1 MKQPNPPYRK
11 KVFSTLKEEA
21 GLIISENEFYSRID
35 SDSEYRNKVYTTLKE
50 DMGLTISNE
59 EFHSRIQKKKDNS
72 TSLSPKQNSA
82 SVPQNGSLVG
92 AEELNPLAVKSPFD
106 NQQPKQEQTPVETS
120 SEPSK
125 FKEGTMAW
133 NLEKMAKTR
142 DWVALDNDVKQATT
156 IPEEK
161 KNEIVQ
167 EVEDEANNRGVWN
180 NINKKGKEIYNSLSE
195 NLGPFSRLFGVGNK
209 VETDPLAEEKK
220 QAVKLLSQKGYKPSD
235 INNDLV
241 KKTAIEIKVD
251 KRLSSEKDSMMR
263 DYLSDA
269 EDDFDSSYVSKKD
282 KLKLKETMK
291 VAGTQQQKT
300 VLEKQ
305 INIKDG
311 VLISRKSNLDN
322 INNEIIDY
330 HKRGEQVP
338 ESLLNQQKEE
348 LSNFQNSVKES
359 IAAREEFVNK
369 DFELKDAQ
377 SNLDYFKR
385 DYSKLNNIYTNIMA
399 STGDLIS
406 GGVGAVDYALG
417 VKQSVLGD
425 NGVDKSIQLTSRFV
439 NKQIKDVVEDER
451 GKIIKPMSV
460 DDVHSMN
467 DFGRWMGYTVVSSQV
482 PVFATIATGASGIA
496 ALGVSATGA
505 KYEEMVNEMNPDYS
519 DTELALK
526 PLGYG
531 VTETASAIVDRIVLG
546 NAGKILKAATEPER
560 QMIAKGV
567 SSYFL
572 DAAKDVSKN
581 AIMEGADEGLTQGFQ
596 NLIDGKPFM
605 ENMKDPVAAGAA
617 MGAILPFSSHVVSQ
631 ATKPFSADTKIQNIS
646 NQILSLQT
654 ELDKASSEE
663 SKSIIKGQIDSKNG
677 QVEKMLKQRISNIES
692 LSKEEFDEIIR
703 LEKAQQNIKNQVDSI
718 KSDTSISDEMSD
730 QIIGNLKEEFTAN
743 ESRRKELM
751 VKGNDTQVKSVSTEA
766 KPEEST
772 EPTSVLTEN
781 ESPNKAQTSTPTSTE
796 EVAPSANIQN
806 ETASG
811 INSEVDGNIQPR
823 TAVVEQNTNS
833 ATESNPTEN
842 IQGAVDGGAS
852 EKNIFYTGRKSKVTD
867 FNNTKGEF
875 IFFSKNP
882 EVASW
887 YGGDMSNVTEAEFD
901 TSNFFDL
908 SSQEK
913 KSEFVKNNFTK
924 DDVYDLFKPI
934 IEHMRFDKDKQN
946 WISNKLEEL
955 QSTRFSGDGELQ
967 NTLLRKIKEKGF
979 DGVILEDTHFGK
991 MDNSY
996 VVFNKSIIN
1005 KNSNSKSYKVSENGK
1020 NYSASFDKGVLN
1032 FQDESG
1038 NEPSAPTKRKLQEK
1052 WSNDFDFTA
1061 GRRTHEIE
1069 AGPINIDSYE
1079 GHIAEFSENPSEVA
1093 ETLLSLQNQDALEG
1107 IDYKTK
1113 TIAEYLG
1120 SKGIEKQSFIDNS
1133 DANYIT
1139 QGIALQ
1145 YFAKKGQGRSL
1156 DTLAQEMSSISRI
1169 EITEQDIVDFILDNP
1184 SGVESF
1190 KNSVRKEKHGPLEQK
1205 FTDLTGLPANQ
1216 KFLEKAVSQQIEKDE
1231 WTKNYATEIDFLSD
1245 ENILSLLK
1253 DAEQSYLENHATTEK
1268 TNPVDTG
1275 TAQSSDSENS
1285 TSGQKQSG
1293 VQSESGRENSPSEST
1308 GQQLNSKAEKFKK
1321 FSDEKYTSENEKNIE
1336 WAKAN
1341 EEKLVNDYIQKRRGK
1356 PINDRNKIDPDAIR
1370 EAFTEIGYDGTNV
1383 PLYVWATN
1391 HITNL
1396 IYDKLLSETEN
1407 KTITVLTGI
1416 GGSGKTHATRSQK
1429 SLNLESEGIVYDSA
1443 LNDIRGLSS
1452 VVQKAIDSGFRVQVI
1467 PVYAEPVTAFKRA
1480 IQRGHNEGRWLSAQ
1494 YFLESFALNKGKLFD
1509 FKEMFPKLA
1518 VLPLQN
1524 QGDVVL
1530 QTLDEAIN
1538 EWNYK
1543 ATSEQVLEI
1552 LKIVENEI
1560 NSGKLNEN
1568 EITAIGADIL
1578 GIEHGVGIWT
1588 VEMDGIANRV
1598 AQRVQSIW
1606 ERGTSSGV
1614 AEESSGRN
1622 DQNRLNNQSDS
1633 EFDNTDLEDDIEVN
1647 EQGFFSSNKQNLR
1660 DLLLSKNGPV
1670 KLRFPFQKHFKR
1682 VFSQTFKA
1690 NAGLDIQTGEVIRS
1704 RNRTLSAFTDQLE
1717 YESNQFNKIIRDIK
1731 KLNPKKVNESLMAIN
1746 DYMSGNKNADVSFLN
1761 YEQKEKLD
1769 YFRERI
1775 DSLSKSVVDN
1785 LNGKISDLE
1794 SKLENYEEGSL
1805 AYQSISDAVGRTQK
1819 LIDTIESNMEKYIN
1833 RSYQIF
1839 SDDEYRDN
1847 ITGEFEK
1854 LNKEGQLRVRNAIN
1868 YLIREEGMDKNE
1880 ATKAV
1885 AEYLSEIRRSKS
1897 DFPFSST
1904 GNASTPFL
1912 KKRKDIPKEFRE
1924 LLGESKDPLYNY
1936 INTVYKLSQY
1946 VANIEYQSKLRD
1958 HLINSN
1964 IGKLEP
1970 ELGYVKLTSNDDGWR
1985 ILNDIYVP
1993 VDFKDAMDDMQPLKA
2008 IESGF
2013 YKAWI
2018 KIAGITKINK
2028 TILSPTTTARNLISG
2043 VFLGVN
2049 AGHFFLSNP
2058 KAMAVAWNNAWTT
2071 SKSQKELF
2079 SERQKLL
2086 KLGVLGDGSNSG
2098 ELLAILNDFSKE
2110 VDRMVNKNVFT
2121 QFFDIAKKAYA
2132 FGDDFYKVT
2141 GFYIEKNR
2149 LMEYGMT
2156 ESEAEDKAAFRI
2168 NNGYPT
2174 YSYLPKNMQRLRR
2187 LPLVGTFVSFPYESI
2202 RSTKNNILI
2211 VKEDLEAGRTKLAY
2225 KRIAGLL
2232 VANATLNGLSAL
2244 TMSLVGIT
2252 DDDDDAIRDML
2263 PEWQRNSK
2271 LIYMGT
2277 KNGKPIFVDGTAL
2290 FPSETIFKPISTL
2303 IEQRDGRKFEDNFQE
2318 ALNELLSPYISKDIT
2333 FKTLME
2339 VSENKNQFGQKI
2351 YLSDNLMDGVLNESD
2366 KIINYLM
2373 KQVGPGV
2380 YNNITEF
2387 MRANEIAP
2395 QYVGDKFSSYGKEY
2409 TNEEALLGLMGMRIS
2424 TINYHAAMSSFAYQV
2439 KDTEQSD
2446 KSSASK
2452 LVKTSKVLSEKE
2464 IESIVKDYG
2473 KYHSQNFEKMLNIV
2487 NSGKKMGMS
2496 NTDIRTSLKM
2506 SKLSEADINAL
2517 INGRI
2522 PDLRPLSPQSV
2533 KNYKEKLSIN
2543 YQGEN
2548 ISDIKRNFDKNVMLM
2563 TRKIFEYNKESRNK
2577 KKPK

>member
-1 MKQPNPPYRK
+1 MLQPKKDKTKLLYDTVSKDYDLGSFDDFKAKLQNPEKRKAFYEGVGSEYNLGSYDDFEK
-11 KVFSTLKEEA
+11 KV
-21 GLIISENEFYSRID
+21 NP
-35 SDSEYRNKVYTTLKE
+35 V
-50 DMGLTISNE
+50 
-59 EFHSRIQKKKDNS
+59 KKKDNS
-72 TSLSPKQNSA
+72 TSLPPAQK
-82 SVPQNGSLVG
+82 SVLELRNGSLVG
-92 AEELNPLAVKSPFD
+92 TEELNPLAVKSPFD
-106 NQQPKQEQTPVETS
+106 NKQPKQDQTSIETS

-133 NLEKMAKTR
+133 NLEKMTKTR

-156 IPEEK
+156 IPEER

-180 NINKKGKEIYNSLSE
+180 NINKKGKEIYNSISE

-209 VETDPLAEEKK
+209 VETDPLSEEKK

-263 DYLSDA
+263 DYLSNA
-269 EDDFDSSYVSKKD
+269 EDDFDSSYVSTKD
-282 KLKLKETMK
+282 KLERKEAVK
-291 VAGTQQQKT
+291 VSGTQQQKT
-300 VLEKQ
+300 FLEKQ

-311 VLISRKSNLDN
+311 ALLSRKNNLES
-322 INNEIIDY
+322 INNEILAY
-330 HKRGEQVP
+330 QSRGEQVP
-338 ESLLNQQKEE
+338 ESVINKQKEE

-359 IAAREEFVNK
+359 ISAREEFVNK
-369 DFELKDAQ
+369 DSELKDAK

-417 VKQSVLGD
+417 VKQSILGESTI
-425 NGVDKSIQLTSRFV
+425 DKSIQSTARFV
-439 NKQIKDVVEDER
+439 NKQIKGVIEDER
-451 GKIIKPMSV
+451 GKIAKPMSV
-460 DDVHSMN
+460 DDIHSMD
-467 DFGRWMGYTVVSSQV
+467 DFGRWMGYTVVSSQI
-482 PVFATIATGASGIA
+482 PVFATIATGAPGIA
-496 ALGVSATGA
+496 ALGISATGS
-505 KYEEMVNEMNPDYS
+505 KYEEMIGELNPNYS

-526 PLGYG
+526 PLGFG

-546 NAGKILKAATEPER
+546 NAGKILRAATEPER
-560 QMIAKGV
+560 QMISKGI

-572 DAAKDVSKN
+572 DAAKDISKN
-581 AIMEGADEGLTQGFQ
+581 AIYEGVDEGLTQGFQ

-605 ENMKDPVAAGAA
+605 ENMKDPVAAGFA

-663 SKSIIKGQIDSKNG
+663 SKLIIQNQIDSKKN
-677 QVEKMLKQRISNIES
+677 QVEVLLKKRISNIES

-730 QIIGNLKEEFTAN
+730 QIIENLKEEFSAN

-751 VKGNDTQVKSVSTEA
+751 VKGNDFVNTEA
-766 KPEEST
+766 KPQEST

-781 ESPNKAQTSTPTSTE
+781 ESLNKAQTSMPTSTE
-796 EVAPSANIQN
+796 EAAPSANIQN

-811 INSEVDGNIQPR
+811 INSEVDGNIQPG

-842 IQGAVDGGAS
+842 IQGSVDGGAS
-852 EKNIFYTGRKSKVTD
+852 EINA
-867 FNNTKGEF
+867 E
-875 IFFSKNP
+875 
-882 EVASW
+882 
-887 YGGDMSNVTEAEFD
+887 VTE
-901 TSNFFDL
+901 
-908 SSQEK
+908 
-913 KSEFVKNNFTK
+913 
-924 DDVYDLFKPI
+924 
-934 IEHMRFDKDKQN
+934 
-946 WISNKLEEL
+946 
-955 QSTRFSGDGELQ
+955 
-967 NTLLRKIKEKGF
+967 
-979 DGVILEDTHFGK
+979 
-991 MDNSY
+991 
-996 VVFNKSIIN
+996 
-1005 KNSNSKSYKVSENGK
+1005 KSYKVAENGK
-1020 NYSASFDKGVLN
+1020 NYSATFDKGVLN

-1038 NEPSAPTKRKLQEK
+1038 NEPSAPTRRKLYEK

-1061 GRRTHEIE
+1061 GRRTTEIE
-1069 AGPINIDSYE
+1069 AGPMTIDSYE
-1079 GHIAEFSENPSEVA
+1079 SHVAEFSENPAEVA
-1093 ETLLSLQNQDALEG
+1093 EALLSLQNQDVLDG
-1107 IDYKTK
+1107 IDYRTRI
-1113 TIAEYLG
+1113 IAEHLG
-1120 SKGIEKQSFIDNS
+1120 SKGIDKQSFIDNS

-1145 YFAKKGQGRSL
+1145 YFAKKGQGRPL
-1156 DTLAQEMSSISRI
+1156 DTLAQEMSDIAGTD
-1169 EITEQDIVDFILDNP
+1169 ITEQDIVDFILENP

-1205 FTDLTGLPANQ
+1205 FTNLTGLPANQ
-1216 KFLEKAVSQQIEKDE
+1216 KFLDKAVNQQIEKDQ

-1268 TNPVDTG
+1268 TNPVDSG
-1275 TAQSSDSENS
+1275 TAQSSNSENS
-1285 TSGQKQSG
+1285 PSGQNKSG
-1293 VQSESGRENSPSEST
+1293 VQSESGRENIPSENRE
-1308 GQQLNSKAEKFKK
+1308 QQVNSKEEEFKK
-1321 FSDEKYTSENEKNIE
+1321 FTDEQYTSENEKNIE

-1341 EEKLVNDYIQKRRGK
+1341 EEKLVNDYIQNRLSK

-1383 PLYVWATN
+1383 PLYIWATN

-1396 IYDKLLSETEN
+1396 VYEKLLSETEN

-1429 SLNLESEGIVYDSA
+1429 NLNLESEGIVYDSA
-1443 LNDIRGLSS
+1443 LNDIKGLAS

-1494 YFLESFALNKGKLFD
+1494 YFLEAFALNKGKLFD
-1509 FKEMFPKLA
+1509 FKEMFPNLA
-1518 VLPLQN
+1518 VLPLLN
-1524 QGDVVL
+1524 QGEVVL

-1552 LKIVENEI
+1552 LKIVENEL

-1568 EITAIGADIL
+1568 EITAIGADVLRIRQ
-1578 GIEHGVGIWT
+1578 GVGIWT
-1588 VEMDGIANRV
+1588 IEMDGVANRI

-1606 ERGTSSGV
+1606 EGRTSVGV

-1633 EFDNTDLEDDIEVN
+1633 EFDNTDLEDDTEVQQ
-1647 EQGFFSSNKQNLR
+1647 QGLFGGNNQNLR
-1660 DLLLSKNGPV
+1660 DLLLSENGPV

-1682 VFSQTFKA
+1682 IFSQTFKA

-1746 DYMSGNKNADVSFLN
+1746 DYMSGNKNADISFLN
-1761 YEQKEKLD
+1761 SEQKEKLD

-1868 YLIREEGMDKNE
+1868 YLIREEGMNKNE

-1958 HLINSN
+1958 HLINNN

-2049 AGHFFLSNP
+2049 SGHFFLSNP
-2058 KAMAVAWNNAWTT
+2058 KAMAIAWNNAWTT
-2071 SKSQKELF
+2071 NKSQKELF

-2110 VDRMVNKNVFT
+2110 VDRMVNKNAFI

-2149 LMEYGMT
+2149 LMEYGMS
-2156 ESEAEDKAAFRI
+2156 ESEAETKAAFRI

-2211 VKEDLEAGRTKLAY
+2211 AKEDLEAGRTKLAY
-2225 KRIAGLL
+2225 QRIAGML

-2244 TMSLVGIT
+2244 TMSLVGLT

-2271 LIYMGT
+2271 LIYLGT
-2277 KNGKPIFVDGTAL
+2277 KNGKPIFIDGTAL

-2351 YLSDNLMDGVLNESD
+2351 YLSDNIMDGILSEGD
-2366 KIINYLM
+2366 KIVNYLM

-2409 TNEEALLGLMGMRIS
+2409 TNEESLLGLMGMRIS

-2446 KSSASK
+2446 KGSASK
-2452 LVKTSKVLSEKE
+2452 LVKTSKVLSENE

-2496 NTDIRTSLKM
+2496 NADIRTSLKV
-2506 SKLSEADINAL
+2506 SKLSTNDINAL
-2517 INGRI
+2517 IIGRI
-2522 PDLRPLSPQSV
+2522 PDLKPLSQQSV
-2533 KNYKEKLSIN
+2533 KSYKEKLSVN

-2548 ISDIKRNFDKNVMLM
+2548 ISDIKRNFDKNVQLLSK
-2563 TRKIFEYNKESRNK
+2563 KIFEYNKENRSK
-2577 KKPK
+2577 KRPE